1 MRDEHVPTD
10 EKRALVRALAK
21 YGVRQH
27 DIAVQIGVATTATL
41 TKYYRAELDAGM
53 AEAAEG
59 LAKTAYQMAMDGDV
73 RMMIFLLKTR
83 LGYRET
89 THIECSGP
97 DGAPIQTEQAIRVT
111 FVRPHKRAGRP
122 KKCAEKTE

>member
-1 MRDEHVPTD
+1 MRDEHIPTD
-10 EKRALVRALAK
+10 EKRAVVRALAK

-27 DIAVQIGVATTATL
+27 DIAVQIGVTTGTL
-41 TKYYRAELDAGM
+41 VKYYREDLDAGM

-89 THIECSGP
+89 TRIECSGP
-97 DGAPIQTEQAIRVT
+97 DGEPIKTEQAIRVT

-122 KKCAEKTE
+122 RKCAETTE

>member
-1 MRDEHVPTD
+1 MREEHVPTD

-27 DIAVQIGVATTATL
+27 DIAVQIGINKITL
-41 TKYYRAELDAGM
+41 AKYYRDELDAGM

-122 KKCAEKTE
+122 KKCTETE

>member
-10 EKRALVRALAK
+10 EKRAIVRALAK

-27 DIAVQIGVATTATL
+27 DIAVQIGVTTGTL
-41 TKYYRAELDAGM
+41 VKYYRDDLDAGM
-53 AEAAEG
+53 AEAGEG
-59 LAKTAYQMAMDGDV
+59 LSKPACRMAMDGEV
-73 RMMIFLLKTR
+73 RMMIFLMKTR

-89 THIECSGP
+89 TRIECSGP
-97 DGAPIQTEQAIRVT
+97 DGEPIKTEQAIRVT

-122 KKCAEKTE
+122 KKCEATE

>member
-10 EKRALVRALAK
+10 ENRTIVRALAK
-21 YGVRQH
+21 YGVRQRE
-27 DIAVQIGVATTATL
+27 IAVQIGVSTGTL
-41 TKYYRAELDAGM
+41 IKYYSAELDAGM

-83 LGYRET
+83 LGYKET
-89 THIECSGP
+89 TRVECSGP

-122 KKCAEKTE
+122 KKCTETK

>member
-1 MRDEHVPTD
+1 MREEHVPTD
-10 EKRALVRALAK
+10 ENRAIVRALAK
-21 YGVRQH
+21 YGVRQRE
-27 DIAVQIGVATTATL
+27 IAVQIGVSTGTL
-41 TKYYRAELDAGM
+41 TKYYSAELDAGM

-73 RMMIFLLKTR
+73 RMIIFLLKTR

-122 KKCAEKTE
+122 KKCTETK

>member
-10 EKRALVRALAK
+10 EKRAIVRALAK
-21 YGVRQH
+21 YGVRQY
-27 DIAVQIGVATTATL
+27 DIAVQIGVTKGTL
-41 TKYYRAELDAGM
+41 VKYYSAELDAGM

-83 LGYRET
+83 LGYKET
-89 THIECSGP
+89 TRVECSGP

-122 KKCAEKTE
+122 KKCTEK

>member
-1 MRDEHVPTD
+1 MRDEHIPTD
-10 EKRALVRALAK
+10 EKRAIVRALAK

-27 DIAVQIGVATTATL
+27 DIAVQIGVTKGTL
-41 TKYYRAELDAGM
+41 VKYYSEDLDAGM

-89 THIECSGP
+89 TRIECSGP
-97 DGAPIQTEQAIRVT
+97 DGEPIQTEQAIRVT

-122 KKCAEKTE
+122 KKCAEKE

>member
-1 MRDEHVPTD
+1 MRDEHIPTD
-10 EKRALVRALAK
+10 EKRAIVRALAK

-27 DIAVQIGVATTATL
+27 DIAVQIGVTTGTL
-41 TKYYRAELDAGM
+41 VKYYRDDLDAGM

-89 THIECSGP
+89 TRIECSGP
-97 DGAPIQTEQAIRVT
+97 DGEPIKTEQAIRVT

-122 KKCAEKTE
+122 KKCTEKE

>member
-1 MRDEHVPTD
+1 MRDEHIPTD
-10 EKRALVRALAK
+10 EKRAIVRALAK
-21 YGVRQH
+21 YGVRQY
-27 DIAVQIGVATTATL
+27 DIAVQIGVTTGTL
-41 TKYYRAELDAGM
+41 VKYYRPELDAGM

-83 LGYRET
+83 LGYKET
-89 THIECSGP
+89 TRVECSGP
-97 DGAPIQTEQAIRVT
+97 DGEPIKTEQAIRVT

-122 KKCAEKTE
+122 KKCEEKE

>member
-10 EKRALVRALAK
+10 EKRAIVRALAK

-27 DIAVQIGVATTATL
+27 DIAVQIGVAKGTL
-41 TKYYRAELDAGM
+41 VKYYSEDLDAGM

-73 RMMIFLLKTR
+73 RMMIFLMKTR

-89 THIECSGP
+89 TRIECSGP
-97 DGAPIQTEQAIRVT
+97 DGEPIKTEQAIRVT

-122 KKCAEKTE
+122 KKCAEKE

>member
-10 EKRALVRALAK
+10 EKRAIVRALAK

-27 DIAVQIGVATTATL
+27 DIAVQIGVAKGTL
-41 TKYYRAELDAGM
+41 IKYYSEDLDAGM

-73 RMMIFLLKTR
+73 RMMIFLMKAR

-89 THIECSGP
+89 TRIECSGP
-97 DGAPIQTEQAIRVT
+97 DWEPIKTEQAIRVT

-122 KKCAEKTE
+122 KKCEATE

>member
-10 EKRALVRALAK
+10 EKRAIVRTLAK
-21 YGVRQH
+21 YGVRQY
-27 DIAVQIGVATTATL
+27 DIAVQIGVTKCTL
-41 TKYYRAELDAGM
+41 LKYYRDDLDAGM

-83 LGYRET
+83 LGYKET
-89 THIECSGP
+89 TRVECSGP
-97 DGAPIQTEQAIRVT
+97 DGAPIQAEQAIRVT

-122 KKCAEKTE
+122 RKCAETAE

>member
-10 EKRALVRALAK
+10 EKRAIVRALAK

-27 DIAVQIGVATTATL
+27 DIAVQIGVAKGTL
-41 TKYYRAELDAGM
+41 IKYYSEDLDAGM

-73 RMMIFLLKTR
+73 RMMIFLMKTR

-89 THIECSGP
+89 TRIECSGP
-97 DGAPIQTEQAIRVT
+97 DGEPIKTEQAIRVT

-122 KKCAEKTE
+122 KKCEATE

>member
-1 MRDEHVPTD
+1 MRDEHVPTE
-10 EKRALVRALAK
+10 EKRAIVRALAK

-27 DIAVQIGVATTATL
+27 DIAVQIGVTKVTL
-41 TKYYRAELDAGM
+41 VKYYRDDLDAGM

-73 RMMIFLLKTR
+73 RMMIFLMKTR

-89 THIECSGP
+89 TRIECSGP
-97 DGAPIQTEQAIRVT
+97 DGEPIKTEQAIRVT

-122 KKCAEKTE
+122 KKCEEKTE

>member
-1 MRDEHVPTD
+1 MRDEYVPTD
-10 EKRALVRALAK
+10 EKRAIVRALAK
-21 YGVRQH
+21 YGVRQY
-27 DIAVQIGVATTATL
+27 DIAVQIGVTKGTL
-41 TKYYRAELDAGM
+41 VKYYSAELDAGM

-83 LGYRET
+83 LGYKET
-89 THIECSGP
+89 TRVECSGP

-122 KKCAEKTE
+122 KKCVEATK

>member
-1 MRDEHVPTD
+1 MRDEHVPT
-10 EKRALVRALAK
+10 EENRALVRALAK
-21 YGVRQH
+21 YGVRQRE
-27 DIAVQIGVATTATL
+27 IAVQIGVSTGTL
-41 TKYYRAELDAGM
+41 IKYYSAELDAGM

-83 LGYRET
+83 LGYKET
-89 THIECSGP
+89 TRVECSGP
-97 DGAPIQTEQAIRVT
+97 DGAPIQTEKAIRVT

-122 KKCAEKTE
+122 KKCTETK

>member
-10 EKRALVRALAK
+10 EKRAIVRALAK

-27 DIAVQIGVATTATL
+27 DIAVQIGVAKGTL
-41 TKYYRAELDAGM
+41 IKYYSEDLDAGM

-89 THIECSGP
+89 TRIECSGP
-97 DGAPIQTEQAIRVT
+97 DGEPIKTEQAIRVT

-122 KKCAEKTE
+122 KKCEVTE

>member
-10 EKRALVRALAK
+10 EKRAIVRALAK
-21 YGVRQH
+21 YGVRQY
-27 DIAVQIGVATTATL
+27 DIAVQIGVTKGTL
-41 TKYYRAELDAGM
+41 VKYYSAELDAGM

-83 LGYRET
+83 LGYKET
-89 THIECSGP
+89 TRVECSGP

-122 KKCAEKTE
+122 KKCVEATK

>member
-10 EKRALVRALAK
+10 EKRAIVRALAK
-21 YGVRQH
+21 YGVRQY
-27 DIAVQIGVATTATL
+27 DIAVQIGVTTKTL
-41 TKYYRAELDAGM
+41 TKYYSPELDAGM

-83 LGYRET
+83 LGYKET
-89 THIECSGP
+89 TRVECSGP
-97 DGAPIQTEQAIRVT
+97 DGEPIKTEQAIRVT

-122 KKCAEKTE
+122 RKCAETAE

>member
-1 MRDEHVPTD
+1 MRDEHVPT
-10 EKRALVRALAK
+10 EENRALVRALAK
-21 YGVRQH
+21 YGVRQRE
-27 DIAVQIGVATTATL
+27 IAVQLGVRTGTL
-41 TKYYRAELDAGM
+41 IKYYSAELDAGM

-83 LGYRET
+83 LGYKET
-89 THIECSGP
+89 TRVECSGP
-97 DGAPIQTEQAIRVT
+97 DGAPIKTEQAIRVT

-122 KKCAEKTE
+122 KKCTETK

>member
-10 EKRALVRALAK
+10 ENRAIVRALAK

-27 DIAVQIGVATTATL
+27 DIAVQIGVAKGTL
-41 TKYYRAELDAGM
+41 VKYYSEDLDAGM

-122 KKCAEKTE
+122 KKCTETK

>member
-10 EKRALVRALAK
+10 EKRAIVRALAK

-27 DIAVQIGVATTATL
+27 DIAVQIGVAKGTL
-41 TKYYRAELDAGM
+41 VKYYSEDLDAGM

-89 THIECSGP
+89 TRIECSGP
-97 DGAPIQTEQAIRVT
+97 DGEPIKTEQAIRVT

-122 KKCAEKTE
+122 KKCEEKE

>member
-10 EKRALVRALAK
+10 EKRAIVRALAK

-27 DIAVQIGVATTATL
+27 DIAVQIGVAKGTL
-41 TKYYRAELDAGM
+41 IKYYSEDLDAGM

-73 RMMIFLLKTR
+73 RMMIFLMKTR

-89 THIECSGP
+89 TRIECSGP
-97 DGAPIQTEQAIRVT
+97 DGDPIKTEQAIRVT

-122 KKCAEKTE
+122 KKCAATE

>member
-1 MRDEHVPTD
+1 MRDKHVPTD
-10 EKRALVRALAK
+10 EKRAIVRALAK
-21 YGVRQH
+21 YGVRQY
-27 DIAVQIGVATTATL
+27 DIAVQIGVTKGTL
-41 TKYYRAELDAGM
+41 VKYYSAELDAGM

-83 LGYRET
+83 LGYKET
-89 THIECSGP
+89 TRVECSGP

-122 KKCAEKTE
+122 KKCVEATK

>member
-10 EKRALVRALAK
+10 EKRAIVRALAK
-21 YGVRQH
+21 YGVRQY
-27 DIAVQIGVATTATL
+27 DIAVQIGVTKGTL
-41 TKYYRAELDAGM
+41 VKYYSAELDAGM

-59 LAKTAYQMAMDGDV
+59 LAKTADQMAMDGDV

-83 LGYRET
+83 LGYKET
-89 THIECSGP
+89 TRVECSGP

-122 KKCAEKTE
+122 KKCTEK

>member
-10 EKRALVRALAK
+10 EKRAIVRALAK

-27 DIAVQIGVATTATL
+27 DIAVQIGVAKGTL
-41 TKYYRAELDAGM
+41 IKYYSEDLDAGM

-73 RMMIFLLKTR
+73 RMMILLLKTR
-83 LGYRET
+83 RGYRET
-89 THIECSGP
+89 TRIECSGP
-97 DGAPIQTEQAIRVT
+97 DGEPIKTEQAIRVT
-111 FVRPHKRAGRP
+111 VVRPHKRAGRP
-122 KKCAEKTE
+122 KKCAATE

>member
-10 EKRALVRALAK
+10 EKRAIVRALAK
-21 YGVRQH
+21 YGVRQY
-27 DIAVQIGVATTATL
+27 DIAVQIGVTKGTL
-41 TKYYRAELDAGM
+41 VKYYSAELDAGM

-59 LAKTAYQMAMDGDV
+59 LAKTAYQMAMDGDT

-83 LGYRET
+83 LGYKET
-89 THIECSGP
+89 TRVECSGP

-122 KKCAEKTE
+122 KKCAEATE

>member
-10 EKRALVRALAK
+10 EKRAIVRALAK

-27 DIAVQIGVATTATL
+27 DIAVQIGINTVTL
-41 TKYYRAELDAGM
+41 AKYYRAELDAGM

-89 THIECSGP
+89 THIEGSGP
-97 DGAPIQTEQAIRVT
+97 DGAPIQTEQAIRVP

-122 KKCAEKTE
+122 KKCAETE

>member
-10 EKRALVRALAK
+10 ENRALVRALAK

-27 DIAVQIGVATTATL
+27 DIAVQIGVSTGTL
-41 TKYYRAELDAGM
+41 TKYYSAELDAGM

-89 THIECSGP
+89 TRIECSGP

-122 KKCAEKTE
+122 KKCTETK

>member
-10 EKRALVRALAK
+10 EKRAIVRALAK

-27 DIAVQIGVATTATL
+27 DIAVQIGVTTGTL
-41 TKYYRAELDAGM
+41 VKYYSEDLDAGM

-73 RMMIFLLKTR
+73 RMMIFLMKTR

-89 THIECSGP
+89 TRIECSGP

-122 KKCAEKTE
+122 KKCAEKE

>member
-10 EKRALVRALAK
+10 EKRAIVRALAK

-27 DIAVQIGVATTATL
+27 DIAVQIGVAKGTL
-41 TKYYRAELDAGM
+41 AKYYSEDLDAGM

-73 RMMIFLLKTR
+73 RMIIFLLKTR

-89 THIECSGP
+89 TRIECSGP
-97 DGAPIQTEQAIRVT
+97 DGEPIKTEQAIRVT

-122 KKCAEKTE
+122 KKCAVTE

>member
-1 MRDEHVPTD
+1 MRYQHVPTD
-10 EKRALVRALAK
+10 EKRAIGRPLAK

-27 DIAVQIGVATTATL
+27 DIAVQIGINTVTL
-41 TKYYRAELDAGM
+41 AKYYRAELDAGM

-122 KKCAEKTE
+122 KKCAETE

>member
-1 MRDEHVPTD
+1 MREEHVPTD

-27 DIAVQIGVATTATL
+27 DIAVQIGINKITL
-41 TKYYRAELDAGM
+41 AKYYRDELDAGM

-122 KKCAEKTE
+122 KKCTETK

>member
-10 EKRALVRALAK
+10 EKRAIVRALAK
-21 YGVRQH
+21 YGVRQY
-27 DIAVQIGVATTATL
+27 DIAVQIGVTTGTL
-41 TKYYRAELDAGM
+41 VKYYRPELDAGM

-83 LGYRET
+83 LGYKET
-89 THIECSGP
+89 TRVECSGP

-122 KKCAEKTE
+122 KKCTETK

>member
-10 EKRALVRALAK
+10 EKRAIVRALAK

-27 DIAVQIGVATTATL
+27 DIAVQIGVTTGTL
-41 TKYYRAELDAGM
+41 VKYYRDDLDAGM

-83 LGYRET
+83 LGYKET
-89 THIECSGP
+89 TRVECSGP
-97 DGAPIQTEQAIRVT
+97 DGEPIKTEQAIRVT

-122 KKCAEKTE
+122 KKCTETE

>member
-1 MRDEHVPTD
+1 MRDKHVPTD
-10 EKRALVRALAK
+10 EKRAIVRALAK
-21 YGVRQH
+21 YGVRQY
-27 DIAVQIGVATTATL
+27 DIAVQIGVTKGTL
-41 TKYYRAELDAGM
+41 VKYYSAELDAGM

-59 LAKTAYQMAMDGDV
+59 LAKTAYQMAMDGEV

-83 LGYRET
+83 LGYKET
-89 THIECSGP
+89 TRVECSGP

-122 KKCAEKTE
+122 KKCVEATK